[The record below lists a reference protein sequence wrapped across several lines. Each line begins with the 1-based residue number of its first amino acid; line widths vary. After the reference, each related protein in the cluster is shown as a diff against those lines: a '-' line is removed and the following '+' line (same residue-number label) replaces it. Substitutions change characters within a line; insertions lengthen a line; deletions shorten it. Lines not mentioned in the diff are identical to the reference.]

1 MSEKTPHIVLNFL
14 NYIIWKNNQDKY
26 KDFVFEFR
34 NSIEHWYPQN
44 PSEGTIPQWNDDK
57 NNSIDRFVN
66 LCLVQRAINSKI
78 SYCQLTPTTVLDLLY
93 ARSCR

>member
-14 NYIIWKNNQDKY
+14 DYIIWKNNQDKY

-57 NNSIDRFVN
+57 NNSIDRFGN
-66 LCLVQRAINSKI
+66 LCLVQRASIQNSLIWHRRQRKAH
-78 SYCQLTPTTVLDLLY
+78 LKK
-93 ARSCR
+93 